1 VNAWSSPQTVA
12 GFARSAAN
20 PTLLEIARGL
30 RGRGGFRCL
39 DIGCGAAR
47 NAVALA
53 RDGWHVL
60 GTDVSWPMLRAA
72 VDRTNAEAPG
82 ARTLFAAA
90 PMDRLPVAD
99 GWADLVIAHGIWNLA
114 HSASEFRDAVRD
126 AARAARPGACLFL
139 FTFSRTTLPA
149 SVAPLPGEPFVFTQ
163 FSGEPQC
170 FLTEPQILAEMA
182 AAGFVPD
189 SSLPL
194 HELNRPAGPI
204 RTTSG
209 PVIWE
214 ATFQRVA
221 RHT

>member
-1 VNAWSSPQTVA
+1 VKAWSSAQTVA
-12 GFARSAAN
+12 GFARSTAN
-20 PTLLEIARGL
+20 TTLLQIARGL
-30 RGRGGFRCL
+30 RESGGFCCL

-53 RDGWHVL
+53 RDGWQVL
-60 GTDVSWPMLRAA
+60 GTDVSWPMLQAA
-72 VDRTNAEAPG
+72 VERVSAQAP
-82 ARTLFAAA
+82 ASRTLFAAA

-114 HSASEFRDAVRD
+114 RSTSEFRAAARE

-139 FTFSRTTLPA
+139 FTFSRTTLPESAA
-149 SVAPLPGEPFVFTQ
+149 SLPGEPFVFTQ

-170 FLTEPQILAEMA
+170 FLTEAQLLAEMA

-189 SSLPL
+189 PALPL
-194 HELNRPAGPI
+194 HELNRPANAI
-204 RTTSG
+204 RTISG

-214 ATFQRVA
+214 ATFQR
-221 RHT
+221 T

>member
-12 GFARSAAN
+12 GFARSTAN

-47 NAVALA
+47 NAVAIA
-53 RDGWHVL
+53 RDGWQVL
-60 GTDVSWPMLRAA
+60 GTDVSRPMLQAA
-72 VDRTNAEAPG
+72 VERVRAEAPG
-82 ARTLFAAA
+82 SRTLFAAA
-90 PMDRLPVAD
+90 PMDQLPVAD

-114 HSASEFRDAVRD
+114 RSASEFRAAARE

-139 FTFSRTTLPA
+139 FTFSRHTLPDD
-149 SVAPLPGEPFVFTQ
+149 VQPVGGEPFVFTQ

-170 FLTEPQILAEMA
+170 FLTEAQVLAEMG

-189 SSLPL
+189 PALPL

-214 ATFQRVA
+214 ATFQR
-221 RHT
+221 T

>member
-12 GFARSAAN
+12 GFARSTAN

-30 RGRGGFRCL
+30 RGHGGFRCL
-39 DIGCGAAR
+39 DLGCGAAR

-53 RDGWHVL
+53 RDGWQVF
-60 GTDVSWPMLRAA
+60 GTDVSWPMLHAA
-72 VDRTNAEAPG
+72 VERVRAEAP
-82 ARTLFAAA
+82 ASRTLFAAA
-90 PMDRLPVAD
+90 PMDQLPVAD

-114 HSASEFRDAVRD
+114 RSASEFRAAARE

-139 FTFSRTTLPA
+139 FTFSRTTLPE
-149 SVAPLPGEPFVFTQ
+149 SVSPLPGEPFVFTQ

-170 FLTEPQILAEMA
+170 FLTRAQVLAEMA

-189 SSLPL
+189 QALPL

-214 ATFQRVA
+214 ATFQR
-221 RHT
+221 T

>member
-12 GFARSAAN
+12 GFARSTAN
-20 PTLLEIARGL
+20 PTLLEIARAL

-47 NAVALA
+47 NAVAIA
-53 RDGWHVL
+53 RDGWQVL
-60 GTDVSWPMLRAA
+60 GTDVSRPMLQAA
-72 VDRTNAEAPG
+72 VERVRAEAPG
-82 ARTLFAAA
+82 SRTLFAAA
-90 PMDRLPVAD
+90 PMDQLPVAD

-114 HSASEFRDAVRD
+114 RSASEFRAAARE

-139 FTFSRTTLPA
+139 FTFSRHTLPDD
-149 SVAPLPGEPFVFTQ
+149 VQPVGGEPFVFTQ

-170 FLTEPQILAEMA
+170 FLTEAQVLAEMG

-189 SSLPL
+189 PALPL

-214 ATFQRVA
+214 ATFQR
-221 RHT
+221 T

>member
-12 GFARSAAN
+12 GFARSTAN

-47 NAVALA
+47 NAVAIA
-53 RDGWHVL
+53 RDGWQVL
-60 GTDVSWPMLRAA
+60 GTDVSRPMLQAA
-72 VDRTNAEAPG
+72 VERVRAEAPG
-82 ARTLFAAA
+82 PRTLFAAA
-90 PMDRLPVAD
+90 PMDQLPVAD

-114 HSASEFRDAVRD
+114 RSASEFRAAARE

-139 FTFSRTTLPA
+139 FTFSRHTLPDD
-149 SVAPLPGEPFVFTQ
+149 VQPVGGEPFVFTQ

-170 FLTEPQILAEMA
+170 FLTEAQVLAEMG

-189 SSLPL
+189 PALPL

-214 ATFQRVA
+214 ATFQR
-221 RHT
+221 T

>member
-12 GFARSAAN
+12 GFARSTAN

-47 NAVALA
+47 NAVAIA
-53 RDGWHVL
+53 RDGWQVL
-60 GTDVSWPMLRAA
+60 GTDVSRPMLQAA
-72 VDRTNAEAPG
+72 VERVRAEAPG
-82 ARTLFAAA
+82 SRTLFAAA
-90 PMDRLPVAD
+90 PMDQLPVAD

-114 HSASEFRDAVRD
+114 RSASEFRAAARE

-139 FTFSRTTLPA
+139 FTFSRHTLPDD
-149 SVAPLPGEPFVFTQ
+149 VQPVGGEPFVFTQ

-170 FLTEPQILAEMA
+170 FLTEAQVLAEMG

-189 SSLPL
+189 PALPL

-204 RTTSG
+204 RATSG

-214 ATFQRVA
+214 ATFQR
-221 RHT
+221 T

>member
-1 VNAWSSPQTVA
+1 MNAWSSPETVA
-12 GFARSAAN
+12 GFARSTAN
-20 PTLLEIARGL
+20 QTLLEIARAL
-30 RGRGGFRCL
+30 RERGGFRCL

-53 RDGWHVL
+53 RDGWQVL

-72 VDRTNAEAPG
+72 VERVRVEA
-82 ARTLFAAA
+82 AMSRTLVAAA

-114 HSASEFRDAVRD
+114 RSASEFRSAVRE

-139 FTFSRTTLPA
+139 FTFSRHTLAHDARP
-149 SVAPLPGEPFVFTQ
+149 VAGEPFVFTQ

-170 FLTEPQILAEMA
+170 FLTQAQVLAEMA
-182 AAGFVPD
+182 VAGFVPD
-189 SSLPL
+189 PALPL

-214 ATFQRVA
+214 GTFTKAEV
-221 RHT
+221 

>member
-1 VNAWSSPQTVA
+1 MNAWSSPETVA
-12 GFARSAAN
+12 GFARSTAN
-20 PTLLEIARGL
+20 QTLLEIARAL
-30 RGRGGFRCL
+30 RERGGFRCL

-53 RDGWHVL
+53 RDGWQVV
-60 GTDVSWPMLRAA
+60 GTDVSWPMLHAA
-72 VDRTNAEAPG
+72 VDRMRAEAPG
-82 ARTLFAAA
+82 GRTLFAAA
-90 PMDRLPVAD
+90 PMDRLSVTD

-114 HSASEFRDAVRD
+114 RSASEFRAAVRE

-139 FTFSRTTLPA
+139 FTFSRTTLPE
-149 SVAPLPGEPFVFTQ
+149 SVSPLPGEPFVFTQ

-170 FLTEPQILAEMA
+170 FLTQAQVLAEMA

-189 SSLPL
+189 EALPL

-214 ATFQRVA
+214 GSFTKAEG
-221 RHT
+221 